1 MHQFR
6 NRIKFV
12 GRFTTASKFTDA
24 QIHSNLANIG
34 VKDIYRRQS
43 EDGSID
49 VFAVFD
55 SEISYKNA
63 VTKSVWM
70 HDTNLKFSPQTQ
82 MLPTKQS
89 SSKNNYNKNQRPSRS
104 PSRSPQIKISD
115 NTFAVLD
122 NINDLED
129 NVATATNCIPLG
141 HRGSI
146 SNRVIS
152 PDGNSPQ
159 HS

>member
-1 MHQFR
+1 MHRYIVIWQTSELKTF
-6 NRIKFV
+6 
-12 GRFTTASKFTDA
+12 
-24 QIHSNLANIG
+24 
-34 VKDIYRRQS
+34 IYRRQS

-70 HDTNLKFSPQTQ
+70 HDTNLKFSSQTQ
-82 MLPTKQS
+82 MLPTTQS
-89 SSKNNYNKNQRPSRS
+89 SSKNNYNKNKRPSRS
-104 PSRSPQIKISD
+104 PSRSPQIMNSG

-146 SNRVIS
+146 SNRV
-152 PDGNSPQ
+152 
-159 HS
+159 

>member
-6 NRIKFV
+6 NRNKFV
-12 GRFTTASKFTDA
+12 GRSTIASKFTDA

-34 VKDIYRRQS
+34 AKDIYRRES

-70 HDTNLKFSPQTQ
+70 QDTNLKFSPQTQ
-82 MLPTKQS
+82 MLPTNQS
-89 SSKNNYNKNQRPSRS
+89 SSKTTITKTKGLHVR
-104 PSRSPQIKISD
+104 
-115 NTFAVLD
+115 L
-122 NINDLED
+122 L
-129 NVATATNCIPLG
+129 
-141 HRGSI
+141 
-146 SNRVIS
+146 
-152 PDGNSPQ
+152 
-159 HS
+159 